1 MGRCAVFKG
10 FALQMELQMIGDENT
25 QPNESVVTLESLAAS
40 LGDEETALPEGE
52 DEADPEGEEAE
63 ESGEDVE
70 EGDES
75 EESAKEYEFTVKHDG
90 KETVLKLNHEEVV
103 ESIQKSLDYTKKTMA
118 LAEERK
124 AIEPLRRQAEELRQQ
139 QEKATTEALDRVEAY
154 AKFLET
160 QVGTPPPIEWAQQD
174 AAYYLAQKELHETKK
189 GQLKAALE
197 QVDAHR
203 SELARQRQAS
213 LNARAEAALKSL
225 ESTLPGWSDAL
236 IADLSGYLKDRGLR
250 PDTHA
255 DAFVEAGLWE
265 LAHKAKAYDALQ
277 AEKAKLKPVKDL
289 PKVHKPGSNQPPQFA
304 KKQEAL
310 KAYKAQPSLD
320 RLAALL

>member
-1 MGRCAVFKG
+1 
-10 FALQMELQMIGDENT
+10 
-25 QPNESVVTLESLAAS
+25 
-40 LGDEETALPEGE
+40 
-52 DEADPEGEEAE
+52 
-63 ESGEDVE
+63 
-70 EGDES
+70 
-75 EESAKEYEFTVKHDG
+75 
-90 KETVLKLNHEEVV
+90 
-103 ESIQKSLDYTKKTMA
+103 MA

-139 QEKATTEALDRVEAY
+139 QEKATTEALDRVQAY
-154 AKFLET
+154 ATFLET
-160 QVGTPPPIEWAQQD
+160 QVGAPPPIEWAQQD

-197 QVDAHR
+197 QVEVHR
-203 SELARQRQAS
+203 SEVARQRQAS

-277 AEKAKLKPVKDL
+277 AEKAKLKPVKEL
-289 PKVHKPGSNQPPQFA
+289 PRVHKPGTNQPPQFA

-310 KAYKAQPSLD
+310 KAYRAAPSLD

>member
-1 MGRCAVFKG
+1 
-10 FALQMELQMIGDENT
+10 
-25 QPNESVVTLESLAAS
+25 
-40 LGDEETALPEGE
+40 
-52 DEADPEGEEAE
+52 
-63 ESGEDVE
+63 
-70 EGDES
+70 
-75 EESAKEYEFTVKHDG
+75 
-90 KETVLKLNHEEVV
+90 
-103 ESIQKSLDYTKKTMA
+103 MA
-118 LAEERK
+118 RAEERK

-139 QEKATTEALDRVEAY
+139 QERATTEALDRVQAY
-154 AKFLET
+154 ATFLET

-197 QVDAHR
+197 QVEVHR
-203 SELARQRQAS
+203 SEVARQRQAS

-277 AEKAKLKPVKDL
+277 AEKAKLKPVKEL
-289 PKVHKPGSNQPPQFA
+289 PRVHKPGTNQPPQFA

-310 KAYKAQPSLD
+310 KAYKAAPSLD

>member
-1 MGRCAVFKG
+1 MSMVGDGPEGQPTAP
-10 FALQMELQMIGDENT
+10 ATLDELASQLGSEDADSG
-25 QPNESVVTLESLAAS
+25 ESE
-40 LGDEETALPEGE
+40 EGE
-52 DEADPEGEEAE
+52 DSGESEEIEDSDEGESDDGEEGEE
-63 ESGEDVE
+63 
-70 EGDES
+70 S
-75 EESAKEYEFTVKHDG
+75 EEAQFTIKVDG
-90 KETVLKLNHEEVV
+90 KDVTLKQSELIEQA
-103 ESIQKSLDYTKKTMA
+103 QKGFDYTKKTMA

-139 QEKATTEALDRVEAY
+139 QERATTEALDRVEAY

-310 KAYKAQPSLD
+310 KAYKAAPSLD